1 MMTNKEAIEHLKNI
15 NRRYPCSLDSTFRDE
30 CEKIAINMAIKA
42 LKERTQG
49 EWECARIGNTNFITC
64 SHCKEQFETE
74 NTLELWQD
82 EYKFCHRCGAKM
94 ERSDEDDNSKT

>member
-1 MMTNKEAIEHLKNI
+1 MKLLIDIPKKAYETYKEWHKNNVATVEQSI
-15 NRRYPCSLDSTFRDE
+15 
-30 CEKIAINMAIKA
+30 IANGIPY
-42 LKERTQG
+42 EESSQG

-82 EYKFCHRCGAKM
+82 EYKFCHRCGADMRKAVTKN
-94 ERSDEDDNSKT
+94 ETRFRN

>member
-1 MMTNKEAIEHLKNI
+1 MSDCGTKDCIHYEVCKYKN
-15 NRRYPCSLDSTFRDE
+15 LDSTVPMCMFY
-30 CEKIAINMAIKA
+30 EKESSK
-42 LKERTQG
+42 G

-74 NTLELWQD
+74 NTLELWQA

-94 ERSDEDDNSKT
+94 GGEEE